1 MRSWANWKNMI
12 IITEQVYETTREN
25 ISNRLITIITIIKKN
40 ILKYEKNISNINGLN
55 LFISFSIL
63 FLTPTTISSS
73 HKTFIILSLFIF
85 KFIFCFY
92 FPLIYSIWLLSFIF
106 FLFNSALILLF
117 RIMQFL
123 LEIIFAFRFLF
134 LFSRIYL
141 INLYDIYI
149 SKKSI
154 FYYFI

>member
-1 MRSWANWKNMI
+1 MI

-40 ILKYEKNISNINGLN
+40 ILKDDKILSLVVGLN
-55 LFISFSIL
+55 LYITFSIL

-92 FPLIYSIWLLSFIF
+92 FPLIYSI
-106 FLFNSALILLF
+106 
-117 RIMQFL
+117 
-123 LEIIFAFRFLF
+123 
-134 LFSRIYL
+134 
-141 INLYDIYI
+141 
-149 SKKSI
+149 
-154 FYYFI
+154 

>member
-1 MRSWANWKNMI
+1 MI

-92 FPLIYSIWLLSFIF
+92 FPLIIPYDYYHLYF
-106 FLFNSALILLF
+106 F
-117 RIMQFL
+117 
-123 LEIIFAFRFLF
+123 
-134 LFSRIYL
+134 YL
-141 INLYDIYI
+141 IVL
-149 SKKSI
+149 
-154 FYYFI
+154 

>member
-1 MRSWANWKNMI
+1 MI

-73 HKTFIILSLFIF
+73 IPYDYYHL
-85 KFIFCFY
+85 Y
-92 FPLIYSIWLLSFIF
+92 FF
-106 FLFNSALILLF
+106 
-117 RIMQFL
+117 
-123 LEIIFAFRFLF
+123 
-134 LFSRIYL
+134 YL
-141 INLYDIYI
+141 IVL
-149 SKKSI
+149 
-154 FYYFI
+154 

>member
-1 MRSWANWKNMI
+1 MMQFEVYDI
-12 IITEQVYETTREN
+12 IITKQVYETTREN
-25 ISNRLITIITIIKKN
+25 ISNRLITRITIIKKN

-92 FPLIYSIWLLSFIF
+92 FPLIYSI
-106 FLFNSALILLF
+106 
-117 RIMQFL
+117 
-123 LEIIFAFRFLF
+123 
-134 LFSRIYL
+134 
-141 INLYDIYI
+141 
-149 SKKSI
+149 
-154 FYYFI
+154 